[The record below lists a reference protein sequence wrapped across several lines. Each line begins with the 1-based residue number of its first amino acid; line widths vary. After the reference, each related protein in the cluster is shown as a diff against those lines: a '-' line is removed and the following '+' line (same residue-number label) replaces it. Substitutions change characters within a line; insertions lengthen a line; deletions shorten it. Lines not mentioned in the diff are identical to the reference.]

1 MLSPIQSVWAIK
13 STRYVQTPL
22 QSLPVRPELTHKDE
36 LKAELEALEQEELD
50 DRLAGAERAPM
61 HAPASPV
68 GVTTGR
74 EREYLS

>member
-1 MLSPIQSVWAIK
+1 MSHLRFSSGRFLSSLSVVR
-13 STRYVQTPL
+13 TRTVSDMFQ
-22 QSLPVRPELTHKDE
+22 DE

-50 DRLAGAERAPM
+50 DRLAGAERAPI

-74 EREYLS
+74 ERESPT